1 MKKKLKSDL
10 VSLAHKI
17 LKIDSDSDYETLK
30 QEALKIYESLSIM
43 AYVESHFEGSKPT
56 IGKREI
62 IEALESE
69 DTDTLEEIIQEVQE
83 VQQNV
88 QAPQLNFEA
97 DKEETDLERIA
108 RIAASNT
115 ELFERLRKPEEP
127 TVASQV
133 ANTRE
138 DKPEEKINQA
148 SLYEPVME
156 KIKDIVAQM
165 PSEADAIDEMFQKIT
180 QEPNYLKNDRDEI
193 GEYGRIPEFEEKE
206 AAKEELKPRKLND
219 RVAKGLSF
227 GLNDRIAFIKH
238 LFNGNSA
245 DYNRVLSQLN
255 TARTKEEAYNL
266 INTMIKPDY
275 NMWEGKEVYENRFM
289 ELVGR
294 KFD

>member
-30 QEALKIYESLSIM
+30 HEALKIYEALSIM

-62 IEALESE
+62 IEALEKE

-83 VQQNV
+83 TH

-97 DKEETDLERIA
+97 TKEETDLERIA

-115 ELFERLRKPEEP
+115 ELFERLRRPEEP
-127 TVASQV
+127 PVAPQV
-133 ANTRE
+133 VSSRE
-138 DKPEEKINQA
+138 DKTEEKINQA

-206 AAKEELKPRKLND
+206 AAKEELKPKKLND
-219 RVAKGLSF
+219 RATRGLSF

-238 LFNGNSA
+238 LFNGNAA

-255 TARTKEEAYNL
+255 TARSKEEAFNL

>member
-17 LKIDSDSDYETLK
+17 LKMDSNSDYETLK
-30 QEALKIYESLSIM
+30 LEALKIYEALSIM
-43 AYVESHFEGSKPT
+43 AYVESHFDGAQPT

-62 IEALESE
+62 IEALEQE
-69 DTDTLEEIIQEVQE
+69 DTAVLEESIQEVQE
-83 VQQNV
+83 IQ
-88 QAPQLNFEA
+88 QAPQFDFEPK
-97 DKEETDLERIA
+97 KEETDVDRIA

-115 ELFERLRKPEEP
+115 EVYERLRKAEVDE
-127 TVASQV
+127 TSKYAKSSENQQ
-133 ANTRE
+133 
-138 DKPEEKINQA
+138 EEKINQA

-165 PSEADAIDEMFQKIT
+165 PSEADAIDDMFQKIT
-180 QEPNYLKNDRDEI
+180 QEPKYVKNDRDEI

-206 AAKEELKPRKLND
+206 AVKEEAKPKKLND
-219 RVAKGLSF
+219 RGTGGLTF

-238 LFNGNSA
+238 LFNGNSS

-255 TARTKEEAYNL
+255 TARSKEEAFNL
-266 INTMIKPDY
+266 INTMVKPDY
-275 NMWEGKEVYENRFM
+275 NSWEGKEVYENRFM

>member
-30 QEALKIYESLSIM
+30 HEALKIYEALSIM

-62 IEALESE
+62 IEALEKE

-83 VQQNV
+83 TQ

-97 DKEETDLERIA
+97 TKEETDLERIA

-127 TVASQV
+127 PVAPKVVSS
-133 ANTRE
+133 RE
-138 DKPEEKINQA
+138 DKTEEKINQA

-206 AAKEELKPRKLND
+206 AAKEELKPKKLND
-219 RVAKGLSF
+219 RATRGLSF

-238 LFNGNSA
+238 LFNGNAA
-245 DYNRVLSQLN
+245 DYNRVLSQFN

-275 NMWEGKEVYENRFM
+275 NMWEGKEVFENRFM

>member
-30 QEALKIYESLSIM
+30 QEALKIYEALSIM
-43 AYVESHFEGSKPT
+43 AYVESHFEGSIPT

-62 IEALESE
+62 IEALEQE

-83 VQQNV
+83 TQ
-88 QAPQLNFEA
+88 QAPQLNFETT
-97 DKEETDLERIA
+97 KEETDLERIA

-127 TVASQV
+127 TVAPQV
-133 ANTRE
+133 SNYRE
-138 DKPEEKINQA
+138 DKTEEKINQA

-193 GEYGRIPEFEEKE
+193 GEYGRLPEFEEKE
-206 AAKEELKPRKLND
+206 TAKEELKPKKLND
-219 RVAKGLSF
+219 RVTRGLSF

-238 LFNGNSA
+238 LFNGSA
-245 DYNRVLSQLN
+245 SDYNRVLSQLN
-255 TARTKEEAYNL
+255 TARTKEEAFNL

>member
-17 LKIDSDSDYETLK
+17 LKMDSNSDYETLK
-30 QEALKIYESLSIM
+30 LEALKIYEALSIM
-43 AYVESHFEGSKPT
+43 AYVESHFDGAQPT

-62 IEALESE
+62 IEALEQE
-69 DTDTLEEIIQEVQE
+69 DTAVLEESIQEVQE
-83 VQQNV
+83 IQ
-88 QAPQLNFEA
+88 QAPQFDFESM
-97 DKEETDLERIA
+97 KEETDVDRIA

-115 ELFERLRKPEEP
+115 EVYERLRKAEADDTSKYAE
-127 TVASQV
+127 SSENQQ
-133 ANTRE
+133 
-138 DKPEEKINQA
+138 EEKINQA

-165 PSEADAIDEMFQKIT
+165 PSEADAIDDMFQKIT
-180 QEPNYLKNDRDEI
+180 QEPKFVKNDRDEI

-206 AAKEELKPRKLND
+206 AVKEEAKPKKLND
-219 RVAKGLSF
+219 RGTRGLTF

-238 LFNGNSA
+238 LFNGNSS

-255 TARTKEEAYNL
+255 TARSKEEAYNL

-275 NMWEGKEVYENRFM
+275 NSWEGKEVYENRFM